1 MASDLATL
9 FRDLFDL
16 RRYRAGRAGKLP
28 WWVRI
33 PYLRNVRRH
42 RALKGWP
49 GGYVVRTDG
58 NVVYVPEHV
67 DVTAGHRLFKP
78 AASIAMIGTLCRP
91 GDCVLDIGAN
101 VGDWALPMALAVGPQ
116 GKVLAFEPVP
126 YLVQA
131 LVKTA
136 RINRHDWV
144 EVFELALGSTDGT
157 AEFSV
162 ERANSGGSRL
172 GRMAGDFSPITV
184 RTARLDSVL
193 ASRSDITRV
202 DFIKVDVEGFE
213 EQVLQ
218 GARETLAR
226 FRPAL
231 LFESGFESRDQRS
244 SMHQLLAALDYEVIG
259 AVVPGGLI
267 EISWSDYRDNAG
279 PLAGIGVCN
288 LLFMR
293 R

>member
-1 MASDLATL
+1 MASNLATL
-9 FRDLFDL
+9 IRDLFDL
-16 RRYRAGRAGKLP
+16 RSYRARRAGRLP

-58 NVVYVPEHV
+58 NVVYVPQHV

-78 AASIAMIGTLCRP
+78 ATSIGMVETLCRP

-101 VGDWALPMALAVGPQ
+101 VGDWTLPLALAVGPR
-116 GKVLAFEPVP
+116 GKLLAFEPVP
-126 YLVQA
+126 YLAQA

-144 EVFELALGSTDGT
+144 EVLELALSSTDGT

-172 GRMAGDFSPITV
+172 GRVAGDFSQITV

-193 ASRSDITRV
+193 ASRTDIDRI
-202 DFIKVDVEGFE
+202 DFVKIDVEGFE

-218 GARETLAR
+218 GARETFAR

-231 LFESGFESRDQRS
+231 LFESGFESPGQRKS
-244 SMHQLLAALDYEVIG
+244 IHELLAPLDYEVIG
-259 AVVPGGLI
+259 AMVPGGLI
-267 EISWSDYRDNAG
+267 EISWTDYLERKGA
-279 PLAGIGVCN
+279 LADIGVCN